1 MVKEVAKSEAVNYL
15 RQADEFLDSARDN
28 LAKNRFN
35 AAGFDA
41 IQAMINAND
50 ALTIYFL
57 GKRASRDHKEA
68 VRLHIDVIRVTN
80 DSSCRNILKGALDMR
95 SAVGYLGSQI
105 SKGNA
110 ERLISSAIKFV
121 GWVKKYVK

>member
-1 MVKEVAKSEAVNYL
+1 MVKEVARQEASKYL

-28 LAKNRFN
+28 LAKNRCN

-57 GKRASRDHKEA
+57 EKRASRDHKEA
-68 VRLHIDVIRVTN
+68 VRLHVDVVRVTN
-80 DSSCRNILKGALDMR
+80 DSSYRNILKEALDTR
-95 SAVGYLGSQI
+95 SEAGYLGSQI
-105 SKGNA
+105 GKNNA
-110 ERLISSAIKFV
+110 ERLIGHAIKFI

>member
-1 MVKEVAKSEAVNYL
+1 MVKEIAKSEAAGYL
-15 RQADEFLDSARDN
+15 RQADEFLDSTRDN
-28 LAKNRFN
+28 LAKNRLN

-68 VRLHIDVIRVTN
+68 VRLHVDVVRAIN
-80 DSSCRNILKGALDMR
+80 DSSCRDILKGALDMR
-95 SAVGYLGSQI
+95 SAAGYLGSRI
-105 SKGNA
+105 GKGNT
-110 ERLISSAIKFV
+110 ERLVSSAIRFV

>member
-1 MVKEVAKSEAVNYL
+1 M
-15 RQADEFLDSARDN
+15 DSTRDN
-28 LAKNRFN
+28 LAKNRLN

-68 VRLHIDVIRVTN
+68 VRLHVDVVRVIN
-80 DSSCRNILKGALDMR
+80 DSSCRDTLKGALDMR
-95 SAVGYLGSQI
+95 SAAGYLGSRI
-105 SKGNA
+105 GKGNA
-110 ERLISSAIKFV
+110 ERLVSSAIRFV

>member
-1 MVKEVAKSEAVNYL
+1 MVKEVAKSEAAGYL
-15 RQADEFLDSARDN
+15 RQADEFLDSTRDN
-28 LAKNRFN
+28 LAKNRLN

-68 VRLHIDVIRVTN
+68 VRLHVDVVRAIN
-80 DSSCRNILKGALDMR
+80 DSSCRDILKGALDMR
-95 SAVGYLGSQI
+95 SAAGYLGSRI

-110 ERLISSAIKFV
+110 ERLVSSAIRFV

>member
-1 MVKEVAKSEAVNYL
+1 MVKEVVKSEAVNYL

-28 LAKNRFN
+28 LAKHRFN

-57 GKRASRDHKEA
+57 EKRASRDHKEA
-68 VRLHIDVIRVTN
+68 VRLHTDVIRAIN
-80 DSSCRNILKGALDMR
+80 DNSCRNILKEALDMR

-105 SKGNA
+105 GKDRA
-110 ERLISSAIKFV
+110 ERLIGSAIKFV